1 MAQGVFSTR
10 MSIKTQIYTQHADYQ
25 LYKQLEFVCMADI
38 FMLNY
43 GVSSPQM
50 AKFVCI

>member
-1 MAQGVFSTR
+1 MDINYASTR
-10 MSIKTQIYTQHADYQ
+10 TSIKTQIYAQHTDYQ
-25 LYKQLEFVCMADI
+25 PYKQLKFVCMADI

>member
-1 MAQGVFSTR
+1 
-10 MSIKTQIYTQHADYQ
+10 
-25 LYKQLEFVCMADI
+25 MADI

-50 AKFVCI
+50 AKFVCIWTAKSAIVCI